1 MDNLE
6 ETDTFWERYNFPRQ
20 NQEELENIN
29 RLITST
35 EIKTVIKK
43 LSTNWSPK
51 PDSFTGKFQ
60 QTFREKLTPILLK
73 LFQKTTEE
81 GKLPNLLYEATINL
95 IPNPS
100 KDTTK
105 KKITGSITD
114 EHRPKNPQQNISKP
128 NSIIY

>member
-6 ETDTFWERYNFPRQ
+6 ETGIFSERYNFPRQ
-20 NQEELENIN
+20 NQEEIENIN

-35 EIKTVIKK
+35 EIETGIRK
-43 LSTNWSPK
+43 LSTNESPK

-73 LFQKTTEE
+73 LFQKNCRG
-81 GKLPNLLYEATINL
+81 GKLPNLLYEATITL

-105 KKITGSITD
+105 K
-114 EHRPKNPQQNISKP
+114 ENYRLYH
-128 NSIIY
+128 